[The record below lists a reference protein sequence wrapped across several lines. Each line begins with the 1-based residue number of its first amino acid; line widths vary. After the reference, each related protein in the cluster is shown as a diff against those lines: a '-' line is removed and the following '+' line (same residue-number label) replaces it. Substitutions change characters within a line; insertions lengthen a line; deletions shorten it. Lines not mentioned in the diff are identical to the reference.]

1 MRVLVAYATKSG
13 ATAEIAETVA
23 KELVAMGL
31 EADARPAASVKNV
44 REYDAVLLG
53 SAIYIGRWRGD
64 ALRFAKRFAVDLLRR
79 PVWLF
84 DSGPLDASTDAG
96 RTEPVPAADE
106 IAKEIGAKGRTTF
119 GGRLKEKDAG
129 FFMRRLMAS
138 GRVGSY
144 GDFRNFERA
153 RRWAHGIGA
162 ELLASQSRVSAPAL
176 AIAEPASA

>member
-13 ATAEIAETVA
+13 ATAEIAETVTN
-23 KELVAMGL
+23 ELVGMGL
-31 EADARPAASVKNV
+31 EAEARPAASVRDV

-53 SAIYIGRWRGD
+53 SAIYIGRWRRD

-84 DSGPLDASTDAG
+84 DSGPLDATPDAG
-96 RTEPVPAADE
+96 RTESVPAADE
-106 IAKEIGAKGRTTF
+106 IAKEIGAKSRTTF
-119 GGRLKEKDAG
+119 GGRLKEEDAG
-129 FFMRRLMAS
+129 FFMRRLMRS

-153 RRWAHGIGA
+153 RKWAHGVGSD
-162 ELLASQSRVSAPAL
+162 LLASQTPVKVHSQVVVA
-176 AIAEPASA
+176 PASA